1 MPGKNGKVGHEY
13 SSTVHRVAAAASR
26 WTRLQVRVA
35 IAVAIAIAI
44 VVAVVVID
52 AASQMLHNLGHCA
65 AVATSP
71 ALWHRLDSEHNYQIG
86 QGVCHSRGGHREG
99 GIIWR
104 AQ

>member
-44 VVAVVVID
+44 VVAVAIVVID
-52 AASQMLHNLGHCA
+52 AARKCC
-65 AVATSP
+65 T
-71 ALWHRLDSEHNYQIG
+71 I
-86 QGVCHSRGGHREG
+86 
-99 GIIWR
+99 
-104 AQ
+104 